1 MFIPHQ
7 ARLQA
12 LKSSTNKHPQ
22 RAKDGPQR
30 GRQAQF
36 IFLVCVSFIHMHA
49 VPIYVWHLRAQSYVF
64 NISCLNVR
72 SLLISNYAHLRFFS
86 K

>member
-12 LKSSTNKHPQ
+12 LKSSTNKHPP

-30 GRQAQF
+30 GSQAQF
-36 IFLVCVSFIHMHA
+36 SFHVCVSFPHMHA
-49 VPIYVWHLRAQSYVF
+49 VRVFVWCLCAQSYVF
-64 NISCLNVR
+64 DISCLNVR
-72 SLLISNYAHLRFFS
+72 SLLMSNYAHLRFF

>member
-12 LKSSTNKHPQ
+12 LKSSTNKHPP
-22 RAKDGPQR
+22 RAKHGPQR
-30 GRQAQF
+30 GSQAQF
-36 IFLVCVSFIHMHA
+36 SFRVCISFLHMHA
-49 VPIYVWHLRAQSYVF
+49 VRIFICRLCAQSYVF
-64 NISCLNVR
+64 DIACLSFQ
-72 SLLISNYAHLRFFS
+72 SLLMPNYAHVHFF